1 MLCHIH
7 HCSQLLKTS
16 MWLLMAN
23 NSTNAGIVVVVIVV
37 FVEPITI
44 VEELQLGTQ
53 KFSLP
58 NNFLCLQRWRYKIN
72 S

>member
-1 MLCHIH
+1 
-7 HCSQLLKTS
+7 

-58 NNFLCLQRWRYKIN
+58 NNFLCLQR
-72 S
+72 

>member
-23 NSTNAGIVVVVIVV
+23 NSTNAGIVVVVVVV
-37 FVEPITI
+37 FVEPIAV
-44 VEELQLGTQ
+44 VEEL
-53 KFSLP
+53 
-58 NNFLCLQRWRYKIN
+58 
-72 S
+72 